1 MNNMDELFPKFQKNI
16 ENLIEDEEGNIPGKK
31 LLVLGTMIVVLGSL
45 MSIDVF
51 AGHRSHSSHKS
62 HSSHGSG
69 SGGHSNHESHESH
82 SSHTSHSDHGSH
94 SNTHTSHSSHTSGL
108 KHNNH
113 LSHQSHASHVSAE
126 HVSHSNAHSSHASHT
141 SHSNLA
147 SHSNSLYS
155 SEGDVTYNA
164 PATSDVPTIKTP
176 AVTATADTFKLPDV
190 NQNIEFPNSTPA
202 SSIMPSLAVPASSVE
217 SKIDVGDIHQP
228 SATDKIK

>member
-31 LLVLGTMIVVLGSL
+31 LLVLGTMMVVLGSL

-62 HSSHGSG
+62 HSSH
-69 SGGHSNHESHESH
+69 
-82 SSHTSHSDHGSH
+82 
-94 SNTHTSHSSHTSGL
+94 SSHTSGSG
-108 KHNNH
+108 HYDH
-113 LSHQSHASHVSAE
+113 LSHQSHASHVSANHLS
-126 HVSHSNAHSSHASHT
+126 HVSHASNPDHGSHGSHSNAHSSHASHT

-217 SKIDVGDIHQP
+217 AKIDTGDIHQP

>member
-45 MSIDVF
+45 ISIDVF
-51 AGHRSHSSHKS
+51 AGHRSHISHVS

-69 SGGHSNHESHESH
+69 SGGHSNHGSHESHESH
-82 SSHTSHSDHGSH
+82 SSHTSHSDHG
-94 SNTHTSHSSHTSGL
+94 
-108 KHNNH
+108 
-113 LSHQSHASHVSAE
+113 
-126 HVSHSNAHSSHASHT
+126 SHSNAHSSHASHT

-176 AVTATADTFKLPDV
+176 AVTAGVDTFKLPDV